1 MASLLRSNHRRLVWS
16 SFPHLRRVLSSS
28 AASPSPIDVRKLPTN
43 YDPATF
49 DPSAPFTPP
58 SDRVWRLVD
67 EVASLTL
74 VEVSQLSSLL
84 TTRLG
89 VTEPP
94 SVCIVN
100 AGGGGGIGGAA
111 AGTSAGAKE
120 EKKAEKT
127 VFELRLDSFDA
138 PSKIKVR
145 LILFLVVPD
154 S

>member
-1 MASLLRSNHRRLVWS
+1 M
-16 SFPHLRRVLSSS
+16 
-28 AASPSPIDVRKLPTN
+28 
-43 YDPATF
+43 
-49 DPSAPFTPP
+49 
-58 SDRVWRLVD
+58 
-67 EVASLTL
+67 
-74 VEVSQLSSLL
+74 
-84 TTRLG
+84 
-89 VTEPP
+89 TEPP